1 MTDNQLHSSLQEAL
15 AATTEAQLSKAQF
28 RTAAA
33 TALAGITVTRETFR
47 MFVSEHC
54 NTLHDNGTTEI
65 HEVIG
70 ELAYALDEA
79 TDRLNYISSEA
90 AK

>member
-15 AATTEAQLSKAQF
+15 AVAADAQLSQAQL
-28 RTAAA
+28 RAAAA

-47 MFVSEHC
+47 LFISEHC
-54 NTLHDNGTTEI
+54 NTLHDYGTPEI
-65 HEVIG
+65 HQVIG

-79 TDRLNYISSEA
+79 TDRLNFISTEG
-90 AK
+90 K